1 MEENRMPSRLQ
12 GKKYLSYGI
21 VGAVLLLLPLFVKNP
36 SLVDLVILAN
46 IYAVYA
52 ASWDILSGYSG
63 QVSFGHSLFIGG
75 GAYTAGF
82 LNFYLHVP
90 PVITIFLGG
99 LVAALFGLIIGI
111 PCLRIRG
118 PYLALA
124 TFAASAVLQGL
135 TSVYWE
141 YTGGDDGLY
150 GIAPLTLNITAKYYL
165 SLLLL
170 FICGGILVAIG
181 RSKKGL
187 ILKSIREDELGAMAS
202 GINTTR
208 FKLATF
214 VVSGFFAGIA
224 GAFYTHNQL
233 HVGTETLS
241 LGLSILVVIMSV
253 VGGLGTITGPI
264 AGAFLLT
271 IFNEMLRGIEEVR
284 LLIYTL
290 AVVLILLFM
299 PKGVLPTLTQGLP
312 RLFRGKGA

>member
-1 MEENRMPSRLQ
+1 MEENKMQAGFRWE
-12 GKKYLSYGI
+12 KCLSYGI

-36 SLVDLVILAN
+36 SFIDLVILAN

-52 ASWDILSGYSG
+52 ASWDLLSGYSG
-63 QVSFGHSLFIGG
+63 QINFGHSLFIGG

-82 LNFYLHVP
+82 LNFYLQVP

-99 LVAALFGLIIGI
+99 LVAALLGLIIGI

-124 TFAASAVLQGL
+124 TFAASAVPLGL
-135 TSVYWE
+135 ASVYWE

-150 GIAPLTLNITAKYYL
+150 GIAPLTLNITGKYYL
-165 SLLLL
+165 SLFLL
-170 FICGGILVAIG
+170 FVCGGILLAIG

-208 FKLATF
+208 FKLITF
-214 VVSGFFAGIA
+214 IVSGFFAGIA

-241 LGLSILVVIMSV
+241 LHLSILVVIMSV
-253 VGGLGTITGPI
+253 VGGMGTITGPI

-290 AVVLILLFM
+290 SVVFILLFM

-312 RLFRGKGA
+312 RLFR

>member
-1 MEENRMPSRLQ
+1 MDENKIQTGFRWQ
-12 GKKYLSYGI
+12 NYLSYG
-21 VGAVLLLLPLFVKNP
+21 VAGAVLLSLPLFIKNP
-36 SLVDLVILAN
+36 SLIDLVILAN
-46 IYAVYA
+46 IYAVYV

-63 QVSFGHSLFIGG
+63 QISFGHSLFIGG

-90 PVITIFLGG
+90 PIITIFVGG
-99 LVAALFGLIIGI
+99 LVAALLGLIIGI

-124 TFAASAVLQGL
+124 TFAASAVPLGL

-150 GIAPLTLNITAKYYL
+150 GITPLTLNITGKYYL

-170 FICGGILVAIG
+170 FVCCGILVAIG

-208 FKLATF
+208 FKLITF
-214 VVSGFFAGIA
+214 IVSGFFAGIA

-299 PKGVLPTLTQGLP
+299 PKGVLPTLVQGLS
-312 RLFRGKGA
+312 RLLRKKGA

>member
-1 MEENRMPSRLQ
+1 MKIKMRTGRGS
-12 GKKYLSYGI
+12 YISYG
-21 VGAVLLLLPLFVKNP
+21 VLGALLLAVPLFSKNP
-36 SLVDLVILAN
+36 SFIDLVILAN
-46 IYAVYA
+46 IYAVYV

-63 QVSFGHSLFIGG
+63 QVSFGHALFIGG
-75 GAYTAGF
+75 GAYTAGL
-82 LNFYLHVP
+82 LNYYFKIP
-90 PVITIFLGG
+90 PVATIFLGG
-99 LVAALFGLIIGI
+99 LTAAVLGVVIGV

-124 TFAASAVLQGL
+124 TFAASAIPHGL

-150 GIAPLTLNITAKYYL
+150 GIEPLALSITARYYL
-165 SLLLL
+165 SVLLL
-170 FICGGILVAIG
+170 FFCGGILLAIG

-187 ILKSIREDELGAMAS
+187 ILKSIREDELGSMAS

-208 FKLATF
+208 YKLAIF
-214 VVSGFFAGIA
+214 IISGFFAGIA

-253 VGGLGTITGPI
+253 VGGIGTITGPI

-290 AVVLILLFM
+290 GVVLILLFL
-299 PKGVLPTLTQGLP
+299 PKGVLPTLTNGLY
-312 RLFRGKGA
+312 RLYRGKEA